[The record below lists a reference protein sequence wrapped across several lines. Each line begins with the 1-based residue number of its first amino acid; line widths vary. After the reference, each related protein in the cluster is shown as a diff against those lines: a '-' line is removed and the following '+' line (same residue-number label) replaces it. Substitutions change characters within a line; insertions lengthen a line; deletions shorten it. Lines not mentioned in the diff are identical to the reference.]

1 MFLNRQIRKRMEI
14 RLRPC
19 ATEAGD
25 FLYFPFDHHRGGV
38 GYAVN
43 AKDLEQAKAADWDPF
58 SFVFVPTLLLG
69 LLIAWLF
76 DYDLIGSLLGLG
88 LGVWLGILNY
98 DWQKRR
104 FDKFLSQLTPLP
116 HRLTFKR
123 YWMERSLQVSRFY
136 IFVLCVFSVFLLIL
150 FIGTLIYGLSGHNLP
165 QQILVLVLAALMTA
179 YYGYRAFMLLTSRW
193 KSRNLSLGQTEGLL
207 PPLEREKP

>member
-1 MFLNRQIRKRMEI
+1 MFFNRQIRKRTEI

-19 ATEAGD
+19 PGEAGD

-76 DYDLIGSLLGLG
+76 DYDLIGSLLGVG
-88 LGVWLGILNY
+88 LGIWLGILNY

-104 FDKFLSQLTPLP
+104 FDTFLSQLTPLP

-136 IFVLCVFSVFLLIL
+136 IFVLCVFSVFLMIL

-165 QQILVLVLAALMTA
+165 QQILVLVLAALMTG

-193 KSRNLSLGQTEGLL
+193 KARNLSLGQTEGLL
-207 PPLEREKP
+207 APLEGEKP

>member
-1 MFLNRQIRKRMEI
+1 MFFNRQIRKRTEI

-19 ATEAGD
+19 PSEAGD

-88 LGVWLGILNY
+88 LGIWLGVLNY

-104 FDKFLSQLTPLP
+104 FDTFLSQLTPLP

-136 IFVLCVFSVFLLIL
+136 IFVLCVFSVFLMIL

-165 QQILVLVLAALMTA
+165 QQILVLVLAALMTG

-193 KSRNLSLGQTEGLL
+193 KARNLSLGQTEGLL
-207 PPLEREKP
+207 APLEGEKP

>member
-1 MFLNRQIRKRMEI
+1 MFFNRQIRKRTEI

-19 ATEAGD
+19 ASEGGD

-38 GYAVN
+38 GYAVD

-88 LGVWLGILNY
+88 LGVWLGVLNY

-104 FDKFLSQLTPLP
+104 FDAFLSRLTPLP

-136 IFVLCVFSVFLLIL
+136 IFVLCVFSVFLMIL

-193 KSRNLSLGQTEGLL
+193 KARNLSLGRIEGLL
-207 PPLEREKP
+207 PPLEGEKP

>member
-1 MFLNRQIRKRMEI
+1 MFFNRQIRKRTEI

-19 ATEAGD
+19 PSEGGD

-88 LGVWLGILNY
+88 LGIWLGVLNY

-104 FDKFLSQLTPLP
+104 FDTFLSHLTPLP
-116 HRLTFKR
+116 HRLTFQR

-136 IFVLCVFSVFLLIL
+136 IFILSLFSVFLLIL
-150 FIGTLIYGLSGHNLP
+150 FIGTMIDGLSGDKLH
-165 QQILVLVLAALMTA
+165 QQILILTLAAAMTG
-179 YYGYRAFMLLTSRW
+179 YYGYRAFMLLTSRL
-193 KSRNLSLGQTEGLL
+193 KAGKLSLGQTEGLL
-207 PPLEREKP
+207 PTYEREKQ

>member
-1 MFLNRQIRKRMEI
+1 MFFNRQMKKRMEI

-19 ATEAGD
+19 ASEAGD
-25 FLYFPFDHHRGGV
+25 FLYFPFDHHRGGIS
-38 GYAVN
+38 YALKS
-43 AKDLEQAKAADWDPF
+43 KDLEQAQTADWDPF

-88 LGVWLGILNY
+88 LGLWLGFLNY

-104 FDKFLSQLTPLP
+104 FDHFLSQLSPLP

-123 YWMERSLQVSRFY
+123 YWMERSLQASRFY
-136 IFVLCVFSVFLLIL
+136 IFVLSLFSVFLLFL
-150 FIGTLIYGLSGHNLP
+150 FIGTMLYGFTGHNLP
-165 QQILVLVLAALMTA
+165 QQLLVLILAALMTA
-179 YYGYRAFMLLTSRW
+179 YYGYRAFMLLTSRLRA
-193 KSRNLSLGQTEGLL
+193 KNLSLGQTEGLL
-207 PPLEREKP
+207 PPLKGEET

>member
-1 MFLNRQIRKRMEI
+1 M
-14 RLRPC
+14 
-19 ATEAGD
+19 
-25 FLYFPFDHHRGGV
+25 YFPFDHHRGGV

-76 DYDLIGSLLGLG
+76 DYDLIGSLLGVG
-88 LGVWLGILNY
+88 LGIWLGILNY

-104 FDKFLSQLTPLP
+104 FDTFLSQLTPLP

-136 IFVLCVFSVFLLIL
+136 IFVLCVFSVFLMIL

-165 QQILVLVLAALMTA
+165 QQILVLVLAALMTG

-193 KSRNLSLGQTEGLL
+193 KARNLSLGQTEGLL
-207 PPLEREKP
+207 APLEGEKP

>member
-1 MFLNRQIRKRMEI
+1 MFFNRQIRKRTEI

-19 ATEAGD
+19 ASEGGD

-88 LGVWLGILNY
+88 LGIWLGVLNY

-104 FDKFLSQLTPLP
+104 FDTFLSHLTPLP
-116 HRLTFKR
+116 HRLTFQR

-136 IFVLCVFSVFLLIL
+136 IFILSLFSVFLLIL
-150 FIGTLIYGLSGHNLP
+150 FIGTMIDGLSGDKLH
-165 QQILVLVLAALMTA
+165 QQILILTLAAAMTG

-193 KSRNLSLGQTEGLL
+193 KAGKLSLGQTEGLL
-207 PPLEREKP
+207 PTDHGETI

>member
-1 MFLNRQIRKRMEI
+1 MFLNRQLRKRMEI

-19 ATEAGD
+19 PSEAGD

-38 GYAVN
+38 GYAVQ

-76 DYDLIGSLLGLG
+76 DYDMIGSLLGLG
-88 LGVWLGILNY
+88 LGIWLGFLNY

-104 FDKFLSQLTPLP
+104 FDRFLSQLTPLP
-116 HRLTFKR
+116 HRLTFAR

-136 IFVLCVFSVFLLIL
+136 IGAITLFSLFLVTLFVLTAIHGF
-150 FIGTLIYGLSGHNLP
+150 TKDNLH
-165 QQILVLVLAALMTA
+165 QQLLVLVLAALMTG

-193 KSRNLSLGQTEGLL
+193 KAGKLSLGRTEGLL
-207 PPLEREKP
+207 PPLERGQT

>member
-1 MFLNRQIRKRMEI
+1 MFFNRQLRKRTEI

-19 ATEAGD
+19 HTASGD

-38 GYAVN
+38 GYAVKT
-43 AKDLEQAKAADWDPF
+43 ADLEQAKAADWDPF

-76 DYDLIGSLLGLG
+76 DYDTIGSLLGLG
-88 LGVWLGILNY
+88 LGLWLGFLNY

-104 FDKFLSQLTPLP
+104 FERFLSGLTPLP

-123 YWMERSLQVSRFY
+123 YWIERSLQVSRFY
-136 IFVLCVFSVFLLIL
+136 IVVLSLFALFLLIL
-150 FIGTLIYGLSGHNLP
+150 LMGTALYGFTEYNVR
-165 QQILVLVLAALMTA
+165 QQLMVLFLAALMTG
-179 YYGYRAFMLLTSRW
+179 YYGYRAFMLATSRW
-193 KSRNLSLGQTEGLL
+193 KARGLSLGRTEGLL
-207 PPLEREKP
+207 PTHESHPS

>member
-1 MFLNRQIRKRMEI
+1 MFFNRQIRKRTEI

-19 ATEAGD
+19 ASEGGD

-88 LGVWLGILNY
+88 LGIWLGVLNY

-104 FDKFLSQLTPLP
+104 FDTFLSQLHPLP

-136 IFVLCVFSVFLLIL
+136 IFVLCVFSVFLMIL

-193 KSRNLSLGQTEGLL
+193 KARNLSLGRTEGLL
-207 PPLEREKP
+207 PPLEGDHP